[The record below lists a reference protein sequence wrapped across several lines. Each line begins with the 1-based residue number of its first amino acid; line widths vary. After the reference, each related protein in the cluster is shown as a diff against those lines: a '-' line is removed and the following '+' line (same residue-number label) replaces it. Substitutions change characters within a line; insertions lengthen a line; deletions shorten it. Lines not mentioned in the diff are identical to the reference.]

1 MDIPRPD
8 QARKKRRRRIVSIAG
23 GLIVIALITVGLS
36 QLRPA
41 APPVERGSLLFDTV
55 KRGELLRQVRG
66 NGTLVPQEIRWI
78 PTINQGRVERILV
91 LPGAR
96 VTKDTVLVELS
107 NPEVTQAAFDAESLV
122 KTAEADLANLRV
134 QLDSQKLTQRSAVAT
149 AQANYSSAKLDLEVN
164 DALAKDGLVPA
175 ITLKQAKAKAQEL
188 ASLLEIEEER
198 LKISADSTAAQ
209 LAAQETKLVQLRGQ
223 LELKKQQVDALKIRA
238 GVDGVLQRLGDLTN
252 PLQEGEQLGAGALVA
267 RVAEPAH
274 LKAAIKIAET
284 QAKDIQLDQVA
295 EIDTRNGVIPGHVIR
310 VDPAV
315 ENGTVTVDVALDG
328 PLPKGARPDLSVDGT
343 IQLERLEDVLFV
355 GRPVQAQPESLVS
368 LFKVTPS
375 GREATRVQVKLGRS
389 SVGAIEVMEGLQIG
403 DTIILSDMSQWDSFE
418 RVRLN

>member
-8 QARKKRRRRIVSIAG
+8 QARKKRRRRIAMVAG
-23 GLIVIALITVGLS
+23 GLLTMALITAGLA
-36 QLRPA
+36 QLKPA

-55 KRGELLRQVRG
+55 KRGQLLRQVRG

-78 PTINQGRVERILV
+78 PTINQGRVERILI
-91 LPGAR
+91 LPGAH

-107 NPEVTQAAFDAESLV
+107 NPEVIQDAFDAESAV
-122 KTAEADLANLRV
+122 KTSEADLANLRV
-134 QLDSQKLTQRSAVAT
+134 QLDSQKLTQRSTVAT
-149 AQANYSSAKLDLEVN
+149 AQANYSSAKLDWEVN
-164 DALAKDGLVPA
+164 DELAKAGLVPA
-175 ITLKQAKAKAQEL
+175 ITLKQAKAKAEEM
-188 ASLLEIEEER
+188 ASLLEIEQER
-198 LKISADSTAAQ
+198 LKISDDSTAAQ
-209 LAAQETKLVQLRGQ
+209 IAAQQTKLAQLRGQ
-223 LELKKQQVDALKIRA
+223 LDLKKQQVEALKIRA

-252 PLQEGEQLGAGALVA
+252 PLQEGQQLAAGALVA
-267 RVAEPAH
+267 RVAEPEH

-284 QAKDIQLDQVA
+284 QAKDVQLDQPA
-295 EIDTRNGVIPGHVIR
+295 EIDTRNGIIPGHVIR

-368 LFKVTPS
+368 LFKVTPN
-375 GREATRVQVKLGRS
+375 GREATRVQVKLGHT
-389 SVGAIEVMEGLQIG
+389 SVSAIEILNGLQIG
-403 DTIILSDMSQWDSFE
+403 DTIILSDMSQWDSYE